1 MKSYWIESIEKNKK
15 DFSKLQEDITVD
27 VCIIGGGLTGLTTA
41 YYLKDTNLKT
51 VVLEKYKLCEH
62 TTRKFYS

>member
-27 VCIIGGGLTGLTTA
+27 VCIIGGGLTGFTTA

>member
-62 TTRKFYS
+62 TTRKLYS

>member
-51 VVLEKYKLCEH
+51 VVIEKHKLCEH
-62 TTRKFYS
+62 TTRKLYS

>member
-1 MKSYWIESIEKNKK
+1 MKSYWIESVENNKK
-15 DFSKLQEDITVD
+15 DFSKLQEDITAD

-51 VVLEKYKLCEH
+51 VVIEKHKLCEH
-62 TTRKFYS
+62 TTRELYS